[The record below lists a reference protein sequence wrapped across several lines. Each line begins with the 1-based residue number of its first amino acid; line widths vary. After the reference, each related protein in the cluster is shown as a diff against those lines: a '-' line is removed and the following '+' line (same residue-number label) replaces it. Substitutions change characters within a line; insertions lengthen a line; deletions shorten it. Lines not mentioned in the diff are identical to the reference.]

1 VNIVAA
7 GGATGTIQFDAP
19 PFFCYNIWRDNI
31 KMSIK
36 LTLLKSGETLIS
48 DIRELVSQDSET
60 GEKEA
65 VAYLLNKPHRVAV
78 RTEVLLTE
86 DIVDDTRREVQV
98 SLSPWIVLSADE
110 DITIPVDWVVTA
122 VEPLSSVKQ
131 MYEEKING

>member
-1 VNIVAA
+1 
-7 GGATGTIQFDAP
+7 
-19 PFFCYNIWRDNI
+19 
-31 KMSIK
+31 MSIK
-36 LTLLKSGETLIS
+36 LSLLKSGETLIS

-60 GEKEA
+60 GKKET
-65 VAYLLNKPHRVAV
+65 VAYLLSKPHRVAV

-86 DIVDDTRREVQV
+86 ENIDDSKREVQV

-110 DITIPVDWVVTA
+110 EVTIPTDWVVTV

>member
-1 VNIVAA
+1 
-7 GGATGTIQFDAP
+7 
-19 PFFCYNIWRDNI
+19 
-31 KMSIK
+31 MSIK

-48 DIRELVSQDSET
+48 DIKELVSENSET
-60 GEKEA
+60 GKKEA
-65 VAYLLNKPHRVAV
+65 VAYLLNKPHKVAV

-86 DIVDDTRREVQV
+86 NVVDDSKREVQV

-110 DITIPVDWVVTA
+110 DVTIPIDWVVTV

>member
-1 VNIVAA
+1 
-7 GGATGTIQFDAP
+7 
-19 PFFCYNIWRDNI
+19 
-31 KMSIK
+31 MSIK

-60 GEKEA
+60 GKKEA

-86 DIVDDTRREVQV
+86 DVVDDSKREVQV

-110 DITIPVDWVVTA
+110 DITIPTDWIVTV
-122 VEPLSSVKQ
+122 VEPLQSVKK
-131 MYEEKING
+131 MYEEKTNG

>member
-1 VNIVAA
+1 
-7 GGATGTIQFDAP
+7 
-19 PFFCYNIWRDNI
+19 
-31 KMSIK
+31 MSIK

-60 GEKEA
+60 GKKEA

-86 DIVDDTRREVQV
+86 DVVDDSKREVQV

-110 DITIPVDWVVTA
+110 DITIPTDWIVTVVD
-122 VEPLSSVKQ
+122 PLQSVKK
-131 MYEEKING
+131 MYEEKTNG